1 MQVRT
6 ERAWWIA
13 AALVAA
19 VTACDIPTAPP
30 RFETTFVVPG
40 ETVTVPVTSQNA
52 SASATYDLT
61 DTADLVGRSR
71 GGTLIVDVGNAAG
84 ATGTVLVRIAAG
96 GVSVDGTVDLSAG
109 SDQRIPVSRNDLA
122 ALLGRELTI
131 TATGRLCPQ
140 SGCSA
145 LTLPPFPTVTFDT
158 RLELVLELGGE
169 S

>member
-1 MQVRT
+1 MHSMKRW
-6 ERAWWIA
+6 ASCIA
-13 AALVAA
+13 ATA
-19 VTACDIPTAPP
+19 VMLTACEIPTAPP
-30 RFETTFVVPG
+30 RFESTFVVPG

-61 DTADLVGRSR
+61 ETADLVGRSR
-71 GGTLIVDVGNAAG
+71 GGALVVDVDNASG

-96 GVSVDGTVDLSAG
+96 GVTVEGTVDLSAG
-109 SDQRIPVSRNDLA
+109 SGQRIPVSRNDLA

-131 TATGRLCPQ
+131 TASGRLCPQ

-145 LTLPPFPTVTFDT
+145 VTLPPFPSVTFET